1 MTDQVTTGTEPT
13 ATPAAPQGT
22 APAVTTDPT
31 PPATPAAAPAVT
43 TDPTPAAPTPAQ
55 PPSADDADLDEPVV
69 KETDW
74 AAIRAKIANGDEKV
88 EKRLARYSSID
99 SVVEALFAAQKKIAE
114 GGMRT
119 AFPKDGTPEDIAAWR
134 KENGVPEKAEG
145 YDLQLDDGVI
155 LGEADEPIVNE
166 FLGVALESNMT
177 PAQVNSAVN
186 WYMNMREQEANA
198 IAENDANLRETAE
211 ESLRELWGAETKLN
225 KQVILNHLKS
235 APDGLGD
242 LLLSGRLGDGS
253 PIFSNVAALRW
264 FADQARTIN
273 PMATIT
279 PTSGQNVAQA
289 LEDEISSIEKMMR
302 DRESDYWKG
311 DKAPKIQERYRQLLD
326 TKQRASQAV

>member
-13 ATPAAPQGT
+13 ATPAEPQGT

-31 PPATPAAAPAVT
+31 PAATTTATPPATTTPDPAPAQ
-43 TDPTPAAPTPAQ
+43 TP
-55 PPSADDADLDEPVV
+55 DDIDLDEPVV

-134 KENGVPEKAEG
+134 KENGVPEKADG
-145 YDLQLDDGVI
+145 YELQLDDGVI

-302 DRESDYWKG
+302 DKESDYWKG
-311 DKAPKIQERYRQLLD
+311 EKAPKIQERYRQLLD
-326 TKQRASQAV
+326 TKQRASQVV